1 MTEKEYAFSTLQR
14 AVGRCKT
21 AGKESRI
28 HFASFAPKCFRK
40 VGGNG
45 YARYSDRVF
54 KAQAFV
60 PVEVAS
66 VRM

>member
-28 HFASFAPKCFRK
+28 HFASFAPKCFF
-40 VGGNG
+40 
-45 YARYSDRVF
+45 A
-54 KAQAFV
+54 
-60 PVEVAS
+60 E
-66 VRM
+66 